1 MQTMTPLQ
9 QNSQRIDQMNQRVV
23 AGILALALCLHA
35 LPASARLY
43 SYVNEEG
50 DYVVS
55 QKKPKNVDE
64 YAVLTD
70 EGEFIRL
77 VKRKRDDIPI
87 THWRPWYMPNE
98 PDPINPVEPG
108 LEQRTPEVLIEEVDG
123 PEPN

>member
-1 MQTMTPLQ
+1 MQIKTPLHREGSRTIQ
-9 QNSQRIDQMNQRVV
+9 ANRLVLVGS
-23 AGILALALCLHA
+23 LTLALCLHA
-35 LPASARLY
+35 LPVSARLY

-55 QKKPKNVDE
+55 KKRPKNVDE

-77 VKRKRDDIPI
+77 VKRKRDDVPI

-108 LEQRTPEVLIEEVDG
+108 LEQRTPEVLIEEVDQ

>member
-1 MQTMTPLQ
+1 MQRMTPFRREGSRNIQLTQ
-9 QNSQRIDQMNQRVV
+9 LVLASTV
-23 AGILALALCLHA
+23 ALTLYLYA
-35 LPASARLY
+35 LPVSARLY

-55 QKKPKNVDE
+55 QKRPKNVEE
-64 YAVLTD
+64 YAILTD

-77 VKRKRDDIPI
+77 VKRKRDDVPI
-87 THWRPWYMPNE
+87 THWRPWYMPKE

-108 LEQRTPEVLIEEVDG
+108 LEQRTPEVLIEEVDE

>member
-1 MQTMTPLQ
+1 MPYLHIPHLRSALIWVLTASAL
-9 QNSQRIDQMNQRVV
+9 S
-23 AGILALALCLHA
+23 LAPQAN
-35 LPASARLY
+35 ARLY
-43 SYVNEEG
+43 SYVNEAG

-77 VKRKRDDIPI
+77 VKRERDDVPI
-87 THWRPWYMPNE
+87 THWRPWYMPKE
-98 PDPINPVEPG
+98 PDPINPVEPELG
-108 LEQRTPEVLIEEVDG
+108 PRTPEVLIEEVDE

>member
-1 MQTMTPLQ
+1 MRYFRTPRPHRHL
-9 QNSQRIDQMNQRVV
+9 ICFTA
-23 AGILALALCLHA
+23 AGLLALASII
-35 LPASARLY
+35 PAPAAARLY

-55 QKKPKNVDE
+55 KKKPKNVDE
-64 YAVLTD
+64 YAILTD

-77 VKRKRDDIPI
+77 VKRKRDDVPV

-98 PDPINPVEPG
+98 PDPINPVDPN
-108 LEQRTPEVLIEEVDG
+108 LDPRTPEVLIEEVDE

>member
-1 MQTMTPLQ
+1 MRYPYTP
-9 QNSQRIDQMNQRVV
+9 RPR
-23 AGILALALCLHA
+23 LALIWALTTSAISLA
-35 LPASARLY
+35 PEANARLY

-77 VKRKRDDIPI
+77 VKRKRDDVPI

-108 LEQRTPEVLIEEVDG
+108 LEQRTPEVLIEEVDE